1 MINLKTKDWEIKNI
15 ETILLDKDGTFI
27 DLHYFWGKMTEL
39 RAIEVI
45 KRFNLTNDY
54 FSKLCD
60 FLGYNTN
67 TGKMNPNGITALY
80 SRSKIIE
87 IFKNNLKDLGV
98 DTTEN
103 YLAEIFDFVS
113 EIFYKNINNYTKP
126 INSAIEFIK
135 KLNAKGIKLGIVT
148 SDSIES
154 TKLTLKN
161 LNLEEFFK
169 VSIGRECSKETK
181 ESGAL
186 SKIAIEKLN
195 ANPKTTIMIGDA
207 PMDYLSAINS
217 GIEKTILVSTGQI
230 PKKEL
235 EKTSPYVVDDL
246 LEIEII

>member
-1 MINLKTKDWEIKNI
+1 
-15 ETILLDKDGTFI
+15 
-27 DLHYFWGKMTEL
+27 
-39 RAIEVI
+39 
-45 KRFNLTNDY
+45 
-54 FSKLCD
+54 
-60 FLGYNTN
+60 
-67 TGKMNPNGITALY
+67 MNPNGITALY

-87 IFKNNLKDLGV
+87 IFKNNLKEINV

-103 YLAEIFDFVS
+103 YLAEIFDYVS
-113 EIFYKNINNYTKP
+113 EIFYKDINKYTKP

-161 LNLEEFFK
+161 LTLEDFFQ
-169 VSIGRECSKETK
+169 VSVGRECSSQTK

-186 SKIAIEKLN
+186 SKIAIEKLK

-207 PMDYLSAINS
+207 PMDFLSAINS

-230 PKKEL
+230 SKEEL
-235 EKTSPYVVDDL
+235 EKTSPYTVESLD
-246 LEIEII
+246 EIKIY